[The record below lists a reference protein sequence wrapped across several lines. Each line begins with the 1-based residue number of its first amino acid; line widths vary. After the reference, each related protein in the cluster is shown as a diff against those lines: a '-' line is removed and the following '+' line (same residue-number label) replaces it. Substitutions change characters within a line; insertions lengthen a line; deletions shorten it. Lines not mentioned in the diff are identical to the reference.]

1 MTKAFTKLEDLIVR
15 EPDNSAPDPNGL
27 YPNSKLDFKS
37 TFDKV
42 LEFRKGEGR
51 DIDILNELFS
61 DCQETYPST
70 RDRDHSSK
78 TKYDNMSPETR
89 VFEATGL
96 YLNGKIGYDLAISAP
111 ICTSC
116 WNDIGCPH
124 LCSEC
129 QWFAYERLQEQ
140 KREHEERQ
148 KENED
153 VD

>member
-1 MTKAFTKLEDLIVR
+1 MTKAITRLEDLIVR
-15 EPDNSAPDPNGL
+15 EPDNSTPDPNGV
-27 YPNSKLDFKS
+27 YKEGKLDFKA

-61 DCQETYPST
+61 NCQKTYPSK
-70 RDRDHSSK
+70 RERSHSSN

-89 VFEATGL
+89 VFESTGQ
-96 YLNGKIGYDLAISAP
+96 YLNGRIGYDLAIKAP
-111 ICTSC
+111 ICSGC

-148 KENED
+148 REDED

>member
-1 MTKAFTKLEDLIVR
+1 MTKTITRLADLIVR
-15 EPDNSAPDPNGL
+15 EPDNTEPDPNGV
-27 YPNSKLDFKS
+27 YQESKLDFKA

-51 DIDILNELFS
+51 DIDTLNELFS
-61 DCQETYPST
+61 DCQETYPSM

-124 LCSEC
+124 LCGTC
-129 QWFAYERLQEQ
+129 QWSAYERLQEV

-148 KENED
+148 RDNED
-153 VD
+153 D

>member
-1 MTKAFTKLEDLIVR
+1 MTKAITRLEDLIVR
-15 EPDNSAPDPNGL
+15 EPGNPATDPNGA
-27 YPNSKLDFKS
+27 YQEGKLDFKA

-42 LEFRKGEGR
+42 VEFRKGEGR

-96 YLNGKIGYDLAISAP
+96 YLNGKIGYDLAIKAP
-111 ICTSC
+111 ICSGC

-129 QWFAYERLQEQ
+129 QWSAYGRLQEV
-140 KREHEERQ
+140 KREYEERE

-153 VD
+153 EY